1 MKLIQLLLL
10 FVMIIT
16 VIAVRGKR
24 SYYSRLF
31 PRLGLIVLVS
41 AFSIAILFP
50 ALLQRLA
57 NFLDVGRGADL
68 IIYLNSIS
76 IFCFALVVFV
86 KVKEIEEKI
95 VILTR
100 ELTLM
105 SQKDPD

>member
-1 MKLIQLLLL
+1 MKLIQVLLLL
-10 FVMIIT
+10 VMIIT
-16 VIAVRGKR
+16 VITVRGKR

-31 PRLGLIVLVS
+31 PRLGLTVLVS

-57 NFLDVGRGADL
+57 NLLDIGRGADL

-100 ELTLM
+100 EITLM